1 MIEREKWLLWANELN
16 ALAQAGIY
24 YGQNVFD
31 RERYERVAAIAAEI
45 VSDYAALP
53 AETVRDL
60 FSNDTGYI
68 TPKLDT
74 RSAIIEDGRVLLIQE
89 AAGKSAGK
97 WALPGG
103 WVEQDLSVYENAV
116 KEAREEAGLTVEP
129 ERLVAVIDR
138 DRHNEILFPRKIIM
152 VFVLCR
158 RLGGA
163 FTENSETVRSGWFTL
178 DALPELART
187 KTTEEELRLCFE
199 AHADPHWKTVF
210 D

>member
-1 MIEREKWLLWANELN
+1 MEREKWLLWANELN
-16 ALAQAGIY
+16 ALAQAGLY
-24 YGQNVFD
+24 YGQKHGLNVFD
-31 RERYERVAAIAAEI
+31 RERYERVASIAAEI
-45 VSDYAALP
+45 VSDYAAIPLEE
-53 AETVRDL
+53 ARGL

-74 RSAIIEDGRVLLIQE
+74 RSAVIENGRILLVQE
-89 AAGKSAGK
+89 ATGK

-116 KEAREEAGLTVEP
+116 KETREEAGLDVEP

-158 RLGGA
+158 RLGGVFA
-163 FTENSETVRSGWFTL
+163 ENSETVRSGWFPL
-178 DALPELART
+178 DALPSPLAKT
-187 KTTEEELRLCFE
+187 KTTEEEIRLCFE
-199 AHADPHWKTVF
+199 AYGDPHWKTVF